1 MMPDEKY
8 CIKSPTMVLF
18 LQDGHYVS
26 QMIPE
31 GTEITLEGATF
42 NGNKLIEVV
51 WEGKVVMMF
60 TQDVRLRADRIE

>member
-1 MMPDEKY
+1 
-8 CIKSPTMVLF
+8 MVLF

-26 QMIPE
+26 QMIPD
-31 GTEITLEGATF
+31 GTVITLEGATF

-60 TQDVRLRADRIE
+60 TQDVRSRADRIE